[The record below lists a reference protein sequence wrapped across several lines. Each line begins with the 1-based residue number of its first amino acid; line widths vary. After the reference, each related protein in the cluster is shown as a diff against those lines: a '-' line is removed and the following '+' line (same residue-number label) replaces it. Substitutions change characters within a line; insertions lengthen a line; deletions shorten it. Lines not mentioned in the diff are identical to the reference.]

1 LRPGRILL
9 HEWGTLQGYVSANRS
24 PFFAVRKSLE
34 NPPKIAGKSAG
45 FRKLVLDTK
54 REIDIGLYHATLL
67 HGPGRQDA
75 WIASAEFAEAN
86 PPQADSVSATTANRQ
101 TANPALDTEGRETRT
116 RGNSQEMKKNGPA
129 DCF

>member
-1 LRPGRILL
+1 MFL
-9 HEWGTLQGYVSANRS
+9 HEWGTLQDYVGEDCSRNLT
-24 PFFAVRKSLE
+24 VRRSLE
-34 NPPKIAGKSAG
+34 NSPKIAGKSAG